1 MRINVN
7 LPNVSLANPADSTKA
22 LGAASP
28 NGTSSLTDKLRHGQ
42 PGAGGDQVQISNLAA
57 QLAADPSKL
66 AQLQAA
72 FAAGTY
78 RVSPSQVAN
87 SIINSL
93 LVKGR

>member
-1 MRINVN
+1 MRINANPV
-7 LPNVSLANPADSTKA
+7 PLANAADPTKA
-22 LGAASP
+22 LGTASP
-28 NGTSSLTDKLRHGQ
+28 NGTSSKFRQGQ
-42 PGAGGDQVQISNLAA
+42 TGAGADQVQISNLAA

-87 SIINSL
+87 SIINAH